1 MLIKALAV
9 ILWTI
14 AVGTIT
20 IVTVM
25 VIYVLKQ
32 AKWESELKRY
42 RVFGD
47 NVINGQGHIIEHP
60 AELLEE
66 LQGIEKRIAQ

>member
-14 AVGTIT
+14 AIGTIT
-20 IVTVM
+20 IVSVM

-32 AKWESELKRY
+32 AKWE
-42 RVFGD
+42 
-47 NVINGQGHIIEHP
+47 
-60 AELLEE
+60 
-66 LQGIEKRIAQ
+66 